1 MQLALCG
8 MLNPVKSYKVSMD
21 IMLMLCQLIW
31 HQDLIQIHLSQG
43 FVLHLITL
51 PVSDYFHL
59 FDVTPDKSDKTILIF
74 FFILNFRHAIKWHLS
89 GICEQ
94 EIMSNILKDTI
105 PISMP

>member
-21 IMLMLCQLIW
+21 IMLMLCQSIW

-51 PVSDYFHL
+51 PVLDYFPL
-59 FDVTPDKSDKTILIF
+59 FIYIYNDIDIYCKYIEF
-74 FFILNFRHAIKWHLS
+74 
-89 GICEQ
+89 
-94 EIMSNILKDTI
+94 
-105 PISMP
+105 